1 MNRNKKLAR
10 ALGWGYFGE
19 SKNPYYNKRAYFIRD
34 AQTCAAVN
42 DAFLTGRSFE
52 RWLGTPEGQQAIRD
66 KVHCEIGG
74 SGYEI
79 KIKVCERG
87 RTDYGLWDAKTRLSV
102 QPATRMKRDSLNVA
116 DDLPAFYAD
125 CLLWLTKEGK

>member
-1 MNRNKKLAR
+1 MNRNEQLAQ
-10 ALGWGYFGE
+10 ALGLEERRGIHKFGTAWVLNGKTLC
-19 SKNPYYNKRAYFIRD
+19 SDDYKVCGLNKYLASL
-34 AQTCAAVN
+34 A
-42 DAFLTGRSFE
+42 
-52 RWLGTPEGQQAIRD
+52 GQQAIRD
-66 KVHCEIGG
+66 RVHCEIGG

-102 QPATRMKRDSLNVA
+102 QPATRMKRDSFNVA